1 MKTLLYFIA
10 NIYNVAGMVY
20 AIYTKDLGLFF
31 VFLSLVGFTMAILSL
46 AKSIET
52 INYSNELR
60 RKNKLN

>member
-31 VFLSLVGFTMAILSL
+31 VFLFLVGFTMAILSL